1 MSENVA
7 GGENV
12 TEGEFQEFLITV
24 GYRYNSKTKMGF
36 NTFEGF
42 HAMIGFYS
50 VENRYTLSL
59 GADADNLT
67 ALFEKIKAFAGQNKA
82 FVSKAGYKDRQI
94 RMNIK
99 MTVDSDIDRE
109 HLKEITRFVTELC
122 KSGIITPLCR
132 ICSKNK
138 KTGMYIIGSELM
150 PVCDKCI
157 ERKRKQ
163 YERRRD
169 MFEKKKQNMP
179 AGIGGAVFG
188 AILGASVYVL
198 LYQFWTG
205 FGIWA
210 GIIVSCIFGGY
221 VVAGKRA
228 TKLSAV
234 ICEIIAGITLLAA
247 EYTAM
252 VANMAISIE
261 RNGGGIAV
269 TEAIESTNSTFSDY
283 SILNAFVMEVLIGI
297 GVMVVIGIIYFL
309 KRKFTRPSKISKN
322 LL

>member
-1 MSENVA
+1 M
-7 GGENV
+7 
-12 TEGEFQEFLITV
+12 TEGEFREFLITV
-24 GYRYNSKTKMGF
+24 GYRYNEKTKTGF

-50 VENRYTLSL
+50 AENRYTLTL
-59 GADADNLT
+59 GATADDMPSLS
-67 ALFEKIKAFAGQNKA
+67 EKLKSFAGQNKV
-82 FVSKAGYKDRQI
+82 FISKASYKDRQI
-94 RMNIK
+94 RMTIK
-99 MTVDSDIDRE
+99 MTVDSEIDRE
-109 HLKEITRFVTELC
+109 HLKEVTRFVTDLC
-122 KSGIITPLCR
+122 KSGIITPICR
-132 ICSKNK
+132 VCAKNK
-138 KTGMYIIGSELM
+138 KTGMYIIGKELM

-179 AGIGGAVFG
+179 AGICGALFG
-188 AILGASVYVL
+188 AMVGASVYVL

-221 VVAGKRA
+221 VVAGRRA
-228 TKLSAV
+228 TRLSAV
-234 ICEIIAGITLLAA
+234 ICEIIAVFTLTLA
-247 EYTAM
+247 EYIAM
-252 VANMAISIE
+252 IANMAISIE

-283 SILNAFVMEVLIGI
+283 SILNAFIMEILIGI
-297 GVMVVIGIIYFL
+297 GVMAVTGVIYFL